1 MCPKTKKIHIQI
13 CVIVN
18 KPIELEHWK
27 KLMFDICS
35 NHVHCQVRKHGNSE
49 AAKDYCMKDTGVD
62 GDRLEGTNPFIYG
75 EFRYAE
81 CAKGQGERT
90 DASAVYS
97 WMKENVGNSFHAAMD
112 AWEGTPSFHFL
123 VSNRKWYSE
132 TMLHLEQVKLK
143 AEIVQEHAE
152 LSLYP
157 WQKDVLSIVSLSAG
171 PPDPRLIDVV
181 VDQCGGRGKSLLTS
195 LLSTSHGFISLGLG
209 KRDDLVHAFVTAYQN
224 TSDVRGVIID
234 TPMSAVQS
242 GIDSRV
248 SIWQTA
254 EMLKNRSVTSNKYA
268 SATFFL
274 PRLHVV
280 IMTNQPVPFDA
291 FGANRL
297 RIHHLED
304 STLGIVRRVEMR

>member
-1 MCPKTKKIHIQI
+1 MYDVCG
-13 CVIVN
+13 
-18 KPIELEHWK
+18 
-27 KLMFDICS
+27 

-49 AAKDYCMKDTGVD
+49 AAKDYCMKDGGAD
-62 GDRLEGTNPFIYG
+62 GDRLDGTNPFMHG
-75 EFRYAE
+75 VFRYTE
-81 CAKGQGERT
+81 CATKQGERA
-90 DASAVYS
+90 DASAVYV
-97 WMKENVGNSFHAAMD
+97 WMKENVGKSFHVAMD

-152 LSLYP
+152 LNLYA
-157 WQKDVLSIVSLSAG
+157 WQTDLLAILSPSAG
-171 PPDPRLIDVV
+171 RPDSRLIEIV
-181 VDQCGGRGKSLLTS
+181 VDPTGGCGKSLLTS
-195 LLSTSHGFISLGLG
+195 ILSTSYGFISLGLG
-209 KRDDLVHAFVTAYQN
+209 KRDDLVHAFVSAYQS
-224 TSDVRGVIID
+224 TSDVRGVVID
-234 TPMSAVQS
+234 IPMSSVQS
-242 GIDSRV
+242 GIDSRI

-280 IMTNQPVPFDA
+280 IMTNQPVPYDA

-297 RIHHLED
+297 RIHNLEH
-304 STLGIVRRVEMR
+304 SALGTVRRVETR

>member
-1 MCPKTKKIHIQI
+1 MYDVCG
-13 CVIVN
+13 
-18 KPIELEHWK
+18 
-27 KLMFDICS
+27 

-49 AAKDYCMKDTGVD
+49 AAKDYCMKDGGAD
-62 GDRLEGTNPFIYG
+62 GDRLEGTTPFMHG
-75 EFRYAE
+75 EFRYTE
-81 CAKGQGERT
+81 CSKGQGERT
-90 DASAVYS
+90 DASAVYA
-97 WMKENVGNSFHAAMD
+97 WMKENIGISFHAAMD
-112 AWEGTPSFHFL
+112 TWEGTPSFHFL
-123 VSNRKWYSE
+123 ISNRKWYSE

-152 LSLYP
+152 LNLFA
-157 WQKDVLSIVSLSAG
+157 WQTDLLAILSPSAG
-171 PPDPRLIDVV
+171 PPDSRLIEVI
-181 VDQCGGRGKSLLTS
+181 VDPTGGRGKSLLTS
-195 LLSTSHGFISLGLG
+195 ILSTSYGFISLGLG
-209 KRDDLVHAFVTAYQN
+209 KRDDLVHAFVSAYQS
-224 TSDVRGVIID
+224 TTGVRGVVID

-274 PRLHVV
+274 PKLHVV

-297 RIHHLED
+297 RIHNLED
-304 STLGIVRRVEMR
+304 APHGTARRVENR

>member
-1 MCPKTKKIHIQI
+1 MLDVCG
-13 CVIVN
+13 
-18 KPIELEHWK
+18 
-27 KLMFDICS
+27 

-49 AAKDYCMKDTGVD
+49 AAKDYCMKDGGAD
-62 GDRLEGTNPFIYG
+62 GDRLDGTNPFMHG
-75 EFRYAE
+75 VFRYTE
-81 CAKGQGERT
+81 CATKQGERA
-90 DASAVYS
+90 DASAVYV
-97 WMKENVGNSFHAAMD
+97 WMKENVGKSFHVAMD

-152 LSLYP
+152 LNLYA
-157 WQKDVLSIVSLSAG
+157 WQTDLLAILSPSAG
-171 PPDPRLIDVV
+171 RPDSRLIEIV
-181 VDQCGGRGKSLLTS
+181 VDPTGGCGKSLLTS
-195 LLSTSHGFISLGLG
+195 ILSTSYGFISLGLG
-209 KRDDLVHAFVTAYQN
+209 KRDDLVHAFVSAYQS
-224 TSDVRGVIID
+224 TSDVRGVVID
-234 TPMSAVQS
+234 IPMSSVQS
-242 GIDSRV
+242 GIDSRI

-280 IMTNQPVPFDA
+280 IMTNQPVPYDA

-297 RIHHLED
+297 RIHNLEH
-304 STLGIVRRVEMR
+304 SALGTVRRVETR

>member
-1 MCPKTKKIHIQI
+1 M
-13 CVIVN
+13 
-18 KPIELEHWK
+18 L
-27 KLMFDICS
+27 DICG

-49 AAKDYCMKDTGVD
+49 AAKDYCMKDGGGD
-62 GDRLEGTNPFIYG
+62 GDRLEGTNPFMHG
-75 EFRYAE
+75 VFRYTE
-81 CAKGQGERT
+81 CAKGQGERA
-90 DASAVYS
+90 DCSAVYA
-97 WMKENVGNSFHAAMD
+97 WMKENVGKSFHVAMD

-152 LSLYP
+152 LNLYA
-157 WQKDVLSIVSLSAG
+157 WQTDLLNILSPSAG
-171 PPDPRLIDVV
+171 RPDARLIEVV
-181 VDQCGGRGKSLLTS
+181 VDTTGGCGKSLLTS
-195 LLSTSHGFISLGLG
+195 ILSTSYGFISLGLG

-224 TSDVRGVIID
+224 TSDVRGVVID
-234 TPMSAVQS
+234 IPMSS
-242 GIDSRV
+242 ELNGIDSRI

-280 IMTNQPVPFDA
+280 IMTNQPVPIGA

-297 RIHHLED
+297 RIHNLEH
-304 STLGIVRRVEMR
+304 SVLGTVRRVETR